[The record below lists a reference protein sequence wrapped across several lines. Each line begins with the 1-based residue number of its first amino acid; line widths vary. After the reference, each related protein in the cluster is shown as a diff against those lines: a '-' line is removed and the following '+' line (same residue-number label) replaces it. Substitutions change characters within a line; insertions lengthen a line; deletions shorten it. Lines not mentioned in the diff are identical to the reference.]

1 MKIRKCYPN
10 TLQLNDRW
18 VIRCIFRLVSQFSLT
33 LSLGNLFTEMCDT
46 AKRWPSDIVKE
57 ILT

>member
-1 MKIRKCYPN
+1 MKIRKCYLN

-18 VIRCIFRLVSQFSLT
+18 VIQCIFRLVSQFSLT
-33 LSLGNLFTEMCDT
+33 LSLGNLFTETCHT

-57 ILT
+57 ILS